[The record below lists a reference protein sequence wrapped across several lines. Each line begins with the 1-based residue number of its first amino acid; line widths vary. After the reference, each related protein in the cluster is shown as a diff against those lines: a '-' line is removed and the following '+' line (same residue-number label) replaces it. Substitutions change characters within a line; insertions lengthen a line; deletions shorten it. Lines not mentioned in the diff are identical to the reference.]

1 MTESTNDFAS
11 DHLRA
16 HYQSGVAAFF
26 AFTQPAFKSVEAV
39 VALNLQATRALLA
52 ENEATLKSA
61 LQTASPVELFT
72 HHVGASQ
79 QAAAKALSYGRQLFD
94 IATHTQAEL
103 TQAAQAQAEAQQER
117 TKAIAE
123 RFSQNAPAGAAPYFS
138 AFNSAFAAFGN
149 AAETFRNFTQQN
161 VESARKQFDAQ
172 IDSIAAKAFQQ
183 PATQEAA
190 IIQAAK

>member
-16 HYQSGVAAFF
+16 QYQSGIAAFF

-72 HHVGASQ
+72 HHVSASQ

-94 IATHTQAEL
+94 IATHAQAEL
-103 TQAAQAQAEAQQER
+103 TQAAHAQAEAQQER
-117 TKAIAE
+117 ARALAE
-123 RFSQNAPAGAAPYFS
+123 RFSQHAPAGSAPYFS
-138 AFNSAFAAFGN
+138 AFNSAFSAFGN
-149 AAETFRNFTQQN
+149 AAETFRNFTQQTIDSTR
-161 VESARKQFDAQ
+161 EQFDAQ
-172 IDSIAAKAFQQ
+172 VDSIAAKAYQQ

-190 IIQAAK
+190 VIHAAK